1 MEESKAKI
9 ETQFKLLDL
18 GKREIG
24 KNNCKKY
31 SKWNSETFKSC
42 TEETR
47 NDTRYEIQ
55 SAEIYGFQ
63 WKTNGKSG
71 RKVKSVGKRMLR
83 FDVLVDKS
91 YYKITD

>member
-31 SKWNSETFKSC
+31 SK
-42 TEETR
+42 
-47 NDTRYEIQ
+47 
-55 SAEIYGFQ
+55 
-63 WKTNGKSG
+63 
-71 RKVKSVGKRMLR
+71 
-83 FDVLVDKS
+83 
-91 YYKITD
+91 